1 MKSNKRNANLQK
13 VFYVEGSG
21 LFPVPSERLNEVP
34 CLKED
39 YHRREVEKAWSMA
52 VVRRIF

>member
-1 MKSNKRNANLQK
+1 MNSDRRNAGLLK

-21 LFPVPSERLNEVP
+21 LFPVPSERANEIG

-39 YHRREVEKAWSMA
+39 YHRGELDKARLAASL
-52 VVRRIF
+52 RRV